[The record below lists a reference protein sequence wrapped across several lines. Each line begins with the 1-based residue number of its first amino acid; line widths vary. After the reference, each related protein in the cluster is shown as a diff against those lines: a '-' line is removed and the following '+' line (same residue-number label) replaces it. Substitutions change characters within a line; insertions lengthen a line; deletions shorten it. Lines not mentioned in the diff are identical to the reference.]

1 MNKRPKPELE
11 GRCVTGGTDGAAFH
25 RRKPTETGAH
35 PLPDPP
41 LVDTSVSQLPGP
53 GPDSHVSS
61 HNQGLSS
68 MGHPPRRR
76 SGMEGVVEDGLG
88 AWRYGERRV
97 PVGNANKGPGSRG
110 LSQQQDVI
118 FTRFDAIQVVWEN
131 KYLDVYIWL
140 TKC

>member
-1 MNKRPKPELE
+1 MNKRPKPELK

-35 PLPDPP
+35 PLPGPP
-41 LVDTSVSQLPGP
+41 LVDTSVSQLFGP

-61 HNQGLSS
+61 HYQGLSS

-88 AWRYGERRV
+88 AWRYRDRGV
-97 PVGNANKGPGSRG
+97 SVGNTNKGPFLDPGDSLSRKTLFSHG
-110 LSQQQDVI
+110 LMPFKWFWKINTWI
-118 FTRFDAIQVVWEN
+118 FTEG
-131 KYLDVYIWL
+131 
-140 TKC
+140 